1 MVEAI
6 EMALIIVATFVGIA
20 ASIVGIFWGI
30 TLIKKRW
37 PDVWD

>member
-1 MVEAI
+1 MAEAI
-6 EMALIIVATFVGIA
+6 EMALVIVATFVGIA
-20 ASIVGIFWGI
+20 ATIVGAFLGI

>member
-1 MVEAI
+1 MTEAI
-6 EMALIIVATFVGIA
+6 GMALIIVATFAGIA
-20 ASIVGIFWGI
+20 ATIVGAFLGI

>member
-1 MVEAI
+1 MAEAI
-6 EMALIIVATFVGIA
+6 GMALIVVATFVGIA
-20 ASIVGIFWGI
+20 ASTVGVFWGI